1 MFAML
6 ITKDFA
12 FKLLSLAFIVPTLT
26 LFSGCSNNNSDAQS
40 SNSNNCSDKKIGYQL
55 EMPQKGDEIALI
67 NTSMGSFKVRFFPE
81 AAPKSVENFKTHAK
95 NGYYNGLIFHR
106 VIKGFMIQGGDP
118 AGNGT
123 GGESIWGH
131 PFEDEFSDKL
141 FNISGALSMANC
153 GKNTNGSQFFIN
165 QGGKESFSGWD
176 YAQQIYEKY
185 KDNKNAAIIDMSKIT
200 DEIRELYDN
209 NGGNPHLDGY
219 FNTQNKGHTVFGQVF
234 EGMDIV
240 NKIASVRTNSS
251 DKPVTDVIIKSVEI
265 TKFEG

>member
-1 MFAML
+1 MFAMFM
-6 ITKDFA
+6 TKEFA
-12 FKLLSLAFIVPTLT
+12 FKLLSLAFIVPIFT
-26 LFSGCSNNNSDAQS
+26 LFSGCSNNSSGAQS
-40 SNSNNCSDKKIGYQL
+40 SNNCADKKVGYQL
-55 EMPQKGDEIALI
+55 EMPQEGEEIAVV

-81 AAPKSVENFKTHAK
+81 AAPKAAENFKTHAK
-95 NGYYNGLIFHR
+95 DEYYNGVIFHR

-118 AGNGT
+118 VGNGT

-165 QGGKESFSGWD
+165 QGSKESFSGWD
-176 YAQQIYEKY
+176 YAQQIYDKH

-200 DEIRELYDN
+200 DEIRELYNN

-234 EGMDIV
+234 EGMDVV
-240 NKIASVRTNSS
+240 NKIAGVRTNSA
-251 DKPVTDVIIKSVEI
+251 DKPLTDVVIESVEI